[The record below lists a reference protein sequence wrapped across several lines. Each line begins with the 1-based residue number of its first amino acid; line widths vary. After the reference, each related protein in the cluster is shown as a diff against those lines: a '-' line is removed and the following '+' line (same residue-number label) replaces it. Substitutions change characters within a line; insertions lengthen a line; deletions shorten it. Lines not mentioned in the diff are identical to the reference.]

1 MTFPPVKRL
10 KIPCLKLP
18 GPIRIRFV
26 PETYTFPAQ
35 DVYVSGTKRIRIDHE
50 GHTLCSPALFFLAL
64 HVVKLKQTSLMKI
77 EIGESL
83 ALSYLKHVKRCIIY
97 QTNWKASSLW
107 TISNE
112 EKKALEVI
120 FEAVRKSEEFRDIS
134 KKSEFNQFLRQAEID
149 ALGIDQ
155 AGKVYAI
162 DIAFHEKGL
171 RYGSTDEEAAAR
183 VTKKLVRSY
192 LAMRSYFP
200 GREYEII
207 FASPKVGPTR
217 DIVIDKAVESLCR
230 RLEDVNREKF
240 KYITNDAFRDDIL
253 RETLRVTKDDADT
266 NELFLRSY
274 KLLRLYCPELKAM
287 FEPKE

>member
-1 MTFPPVKRL
+1 M
-10 KIPCLKLP
+10 
-18 GPIRIRFV
+18 
-26 PETYTFPAQ
+26 
-35 DVYVSGTKRIRIDHE
+35 
-50 GHTLCSPALFFLAL
+50 
-64 HVVKLKQTSLMKI
+64 
-77 EIGESL
+77 
-83 ALSYLKHVKRCIIY
+83 SYLKHVKNCVVY
-97 QTNWKASSLW
+97 QTNWKSSSRW
-107 TISNE
+107 KKCNE
-112 EKKALEVI
+112 EKLATI
-120 FEAVRKSEEFRDIS
+120 FEKISGAETFRGIL
-134 KKSEFNQFLRQAEID
+134 KKSKLDQFLKQAEID
-149 ALGIDQ
+149 AIGIDQ
-155 AGKVYAI
+155 TGKIYAI
-162 DIAFHEKGL
+162 DIAYHEEGL

-192 LAMRSYFP
+192 LAMRGYFP

-230 RLEDVNREKF
+230 RLGDVNREKF

-287 FEPKE
+287 FESKE

>member
-1 MTFPPVKRL
+1 
-10 KIPCLKLP
+10 
-18 GPIRIRFV
+18 
-26 PETYTFPAQ
+26 
-35 DVYVSGTKRIRIDHE
+35 
-50 GHTLCSPALFFLAL
+50 
-64 HVVKLKQTSLMKI
+64 MKI

-107 TISNE
+107 TISKE
-112 EKKALEVI
+112 EKKELEVI

-162 DIAFHEKGL
+162 DIAFHERGL

-192 LAMRSYFP
+192 LAMRGYFP

-230 RLEDVNREKF
+230 RLGDVNREKF

-287 FEPKE
+287 FESKESKVASAPSSKSKVK

>member
-1 MTFPPVKRL
+1 
-10 KIPCLKLP
+10 
-18 GPIRIRFV
+18 
-26 PETYTFPAQ
+26 
-35 DVYVSGTKRIRIDHE
+35 
-50 GHTLCSPALFFLAL
+50 
-64 HVVKLKQTSLMKI
+64 MKI

-83 ALSYLKHVKRCIIY
+83 ALSYLKHVKNCVIY
-97 QTNWKASSLW
+97 QTNWKASNRWSI
-107 TISNE
+107 TNE
-112 EKKALEVI
+112 EVLKAI

-134 KKSEFNQFLRQAEID
+134 KKSEFDQFLKQAEID

-192 LAMRSYFP
+192 LAMRGYFP

-230 RLEDVNREKF
+230 RLGDVNREKF

-274 KLLRLYCPELKAM
+274 KLLRLCCPELKAM

>member
-1 MTFPPVKRL
+1 
-10 KIPCLKLP
+10 
-18 GPIRIRFV
+18 
-26 PETYTFPAQ
+26 
-35 DVYVSGTKRIRIDHE
+35 
-50 GHTLCSPALFFLAL
+50 
-64 HVVKLKQTSLMKI
+64 MKI

-83 ALSYLKHVKRCIIY
+83 ALSYLKHVKNCVIY
-97 QTNWKASSLW
+97 QTNWKASNRWSI
-107 TISNE
+107 TNE
-112 EKKALEVI
+112 ENLKVI
-120 FEAVRKSEEFRDIS
+120 FEEVRKSEEFRDIS
-134 KKSEFNQFLRQAEID
+134 KKSEFDQFLKQAEID

-162 DIAFHEKGL
+162 DIAFHEQGL

-183 VTKKLVRSY
+183 VMKKLFRSY
-192 LAMRSYFP
+192 LAMRGYFP

-207 FASPKVGPTR
+207 FASPKVGPTK

-230 RLEDVNREKF
+230 RLGDVNREKF

-287 FEPKE
+287 FEPKVASAPNSRNKVE

>member
-1 MTFPPVKRL
+1 
-10 KIPCLKLP
+10 
-18 GPIRIRFV
+18 
-26 PETYTFPAQ
+26 
-35 DVYVSGTKRIRIDHE
+35 
-50 GHTLCSPALFFLAL
+50 
-64 HVVKLKQTSLMKI
+64 MKI

-83 ALSYLKHVKRCIIY
+83 ALSYLKHVKNCVVY
-97 QTNWKASSLW
+97 QTNWKSSSRW
-107 TISNE
+107 KKCNE
-112 EKKALEVI
+112 EKLATI
-120 FEAVRKSEEFRDIS
+120 FEKISGAETFRGIL
-134 KKSEFNQFLRQAEID
+134 KKSKLDQFLKQAEID
-149 ALGIDQ
+149 AIGIDQ
-155 AGKVYAI
+155 TGKIYAI
-162 DIAFHEKGL
+162 DIAYHEEGL

-192 LAMRSYFP
+192 LAMRGYFP

-230 RLEDVNREKF
+230 RLGDVNREKF

-287 FEPKE
+287 FESKE

>member
-1 MTFPPVKRL
+1 
-10 KIPCLKLP
+10 
-18 GPIRIRFV
+18 
-26 PETYTFPAQ
+26 
-35 DVYVSGTKRIRIDHE
+35 
-50 GHTLCSPALFFLAL
+50 
-64 HVVKLKQTSLMKI
+64 MKI

-83 ALSYLKHVKRCIIY
+83 ALSYLKHVKKCVIY
-97 QTNWKASSLW
+97 QTNWKASNRWSI
-107 TISNE
+107 TDE
-112 EKKALEVI
+112 ENLKVI

-134 KKSEFNQFLRQAEID
+134 KKSEFDQFLRQAEID

-162 DIAFHEKGL
+162 DIAFHEQGL
-171 RYGSTDEEAAAR
+171 SYGSTDKENAAR

-192 LAMRSYFP
+192 LAMRGYFP
-200 GREYEII
+200 GRECEII

-217 DIVIDKAVESLCR
+217 DIAIDKAVENLCHI
-230 RLEDVNREKF
+230 LQDVNREKF

-253 RETLRVTKDDADT
+253 KETLRVTKDDADT

-287 FEPKE
+287 FEPKEKKVASAPSSKNKVE

>member
-1 MTFPPVKRL
+1 
-10 KIPCLKLP
+10 
-18 GPIRIRFV
+18 
-26 PETYTFPAQ
+26 
-35 DVYVSGTKRIRIDHE
+35 
-50 GHTLCSPALFFLAL
+50 
-64 HVVKLKQTSLMKI
+64 MKI

-83 ALSYLKHVKRCIIY
+83 VLSYLKHVKNCVIY
-97 QTNWKASSLW
+97 QTNWKASNRWSI
-107 TISNE
+107 TDE
-112 EKKALEVI
+112 EKLKVI
-120 FEAVRKSEEFRDIS
+120 FETVRKSEEFRDIS
-134 KKSEFNQFLRQAEID
+134 KKSEFDQFLKQAEID

-162 DIAFHEKGL
+162 DIAFHKQGL
-171 RYGSTDEEAAAR
+171 GYGSTDEEAAAR
-183 VTKKLVRSY
+183 VTKKLFRSY
-192 LAMRSYFP
+192 LAMRGYFP

-230 RLEDVNREKF
+230 RLGEVNREKF

-274 KLLRLYCPELKAM
+274 KLLRLYRPELKAM
-287 FEPKE
+287 FESKE